1 MTDKEMVE
9 LYRSYMDERE
19 KCRLGGVDVQERLQD
34 IDNKFGIL
42 LRCNNVTQ
50 IDVVQAAARHA
61 KDVAEGFF
69 TALFE
74 TPYDRTIFCLKCAPS
89 TPVWSSGGNNSL
101 WGMLKIN
108 SGDSIDDKPMEIF
121 VMDDRVELSWGRN
134 HLPSRN
140 RDFGPAIV
148 KIRADRTYMGYHVV
162 NNATAKGHSRWRKKC
177 AEHNLWMRLC
187 K

>member
-61 KDVAEGFF
+61 CG
-69 TALFE
+69 
-74 TPYDRTIFCLKCAPS
+74 
-89 TPVWSSGGNNSL
+89 
-101 WGMLKIN
+101 
-108 SGDSIDDKPMEIF
+108 
-121 VMDDRVELSWGRN
+121 
-134 HLPSRN
+134 
-140 RDFGPAIV
+140 
-148 KIRADRTYMGYHVV
+148 
-162 NNATAKGHSRWRKKC
+162 
-177 AEHNLWMRLC
+177 
-187 K
+187 